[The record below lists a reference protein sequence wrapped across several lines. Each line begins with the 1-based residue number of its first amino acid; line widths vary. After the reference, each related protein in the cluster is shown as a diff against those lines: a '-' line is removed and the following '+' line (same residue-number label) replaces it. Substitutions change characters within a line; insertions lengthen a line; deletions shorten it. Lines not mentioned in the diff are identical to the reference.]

1 MDGAGDAGTG
11 DRGQN
16 FRGIRLSCAKSKPL
30 RFLSF
35 SRFED
40 EGCFWTT
47 MISDFE
53 KRNTWA
59 EIKYCVDV
67 QENVRYNKS
76 RRCFYMPLLNATTAR
91 KNFFKI
97 MEETIVTHEPVI
109 ITGKNGNVVMLSE
122 EDWRSIQETLFL
134 CSIPGMRE
142 KIIKGIQTPLEECL
156 EDNV

>member
-1 MDGAGDAGTG
+1 
-11 DRGQN
+11 
-16 FRGIRLSCAKSKPL
+16 
-30 RFLSF
+30 
-35 SRFED
+35 
-40 EGCFWTT
+40 
-47 MISDFE
+47 
-53 KRNTWA
+53 
-59 EIKYCVDV
+59 
-67 QENVRYNKS
+67 
-76 RRCFYMPLLNATTAR
+76 MPLLNATTAR
-91 KNFFKI
+91 KNFFKV